1 MDFINDFI
9 HQEYLEAIGWTLIHS
24 TWQIVAVS
32 LLLWFVLKVSSKK
45 SANFRYTAG
54 IIALLVIT
62 VTSVITFSMML
73 DTPQD
78 KIAVTVH
85 THSSGV
91 QVISSGDVNF
101 SSTAPTIKSNYFNPS
116 WLQKLEAFLPT
127 LVNLWLLG
135 ALFFLVK
142 LSGSLFDLRNLHK
155 KHNQQVPEQ
164 LIKKV
169 NSMIASMEFY
179 RKVKVLKSQLVNVP
193 ITYGI
198 IKPVILIPAGLLLN
212 TSPQQLEAIIAHELA
227 HIKRYD
233 YLINILQHCLEVF
246 FFFHPCFWWINEIVR
261 TERENACDDVVLSMG
276 FTPQELAYGLAEVA
290 EYAHTATPEMAM
302 AATGST
308 NPTLNRIKR
317 IMGLQSRQEK
327 LSPLITLT
335 MLVSL
340 MISASLVM
348 GAIPSEK
355 HEFSKEFL
363 LTNLKTE
370 TVVKNWSVHLP
381 CPDEI
386 KTSSNS
392 RRAYVYSYKTDTTPA
407 PKVVVK
413 VAAVADPMPVLELSP
428 VPQMDVEIPPVPV
441 VPQFEEMDFVPPM
454 PTIELDISEETSVIS
469 EIAIELAQMEGDTSI
484 QDKQKRAQLQAKLEQ
499 AEKKLEAK
507 TKVFEE
513 KMSEW
518 ENEHGKTMKEW
529 ETKMEAW
536 GKEMELKQ
544 KEWEIAF
551 EPKMKE
557 FETKMKAWEKEN
569 EPKIKE
575 FEAKMK
581 EWEKRQR
588 EKEKQ
593 IE

>member
-32 LLLWFVLKVSSKK
+32 LLLWFVLKFSSRK

-62 VTSVITFSMML
+62 ATSVITFSMML

-78 KIAVTVH
+78 KIAVTAH

-91 QVISSGDVNF
+91 QVISSQDANF
-101 SSTAPTIKSNYFNPS
+101 PSTAPTIKSNYFNPT

-261 TERENACDDVVLSMG
+261 TERENACDDVVLGMG
-276 FTPQELAYGLAEVA
+276 FSPQELAYGLAEVA
-290 EYAHTATPEMAM
+290 EYAHTATPEMAL

-340 MISASLVM
+340 VISASLVM

-363 LTNLKTE
+363 MTNLKTE

-386 KTSSNS
+386 KSSSNS
-392 RRAYVYSYKTDTTPA
+392 RRTYVYSYKTDTTPA

-428 VPQMDVEIPPVPV
+428 VPQMDVEIPPVPMI
-441 VPQFEEMDFVPPM
+441 PQLEEMDFVPPM

-469 EIAIELAQMEGDTSI
+469 EIAIELAQMERDTSI